1 MSLEIF
7 EFIVGTTIS
16 AAIAGSVL
24 FAFFFIFFLAWAV
37 PGSTLKWIWLAMF
50 SIFWICPILKYA
62 KTHHLSESSR
72 NQSISERYNEA
83 VKCDE
88 SVSYSR
94 AF

>member
-37 PGSTLKWIWLAMF
+37 PRFTLKWIWLAMF
-50 SIFWICPILKYA
+50 SIFWICPILKYT
-62 KTHHLSESSR
+62 KTHHLPERSR
-72 NQSISERYNEA
+72 NQSVSERYDEA

>member
-37 PGSTLKWIWLAMF
+37 PRFTLKWIWLAMF
-50 SIFWICPILKYA
+50 STFWICPVLKYA
-62 KTHHLSESSR
+62 KTHHLPESSR
-72 NQSISERYNEA
+72 NQNISERYDEA

-88 SVSYSR
+88 SVSFSH

>member
-37 PGSTLKWIWLAMF
+37 PRSTLKWIWLAMF

-72 NQSISERYNEA
+72 NQSVSERYDEA